1 MSSVGLRVEFCRINL
16 KVVRELLSGL
26 TQVSSDVCMAK
37 GLREELGMDEGGHSI
52 HGEMCPMRG
61 GSKLS
66 TPCPGP
72 KERTTTFVPSIPQQC
87 FGHEQVSVQQG
98 EGEEGWPQHEAGQG
112 GRGGRGWGGRPG
124 AEEPRGTETRRLS
137 ASAKCRGRPE
147 PLEQHVSPC
156 NPISK
161 MFFLC

>member
-1 MSSVGLRVEFCRINL
+1 M
-16 KVVRELLSGL
+16 VRELSGL

-87 FGHEQVSVQQG
+87 FGHEQVSVQQEVG
-98 EGEEGWPQHEAGQG
+98 EGKEGWPQHEAGQEEEEE
-112 GRGGRGWGGRPG
+112 G
-124 AEEPRGTETRRLS
+124 AGVGVQVQRSQEEL
-137 ASAKCRGRPE
+137 RPE
-147 PLEQHVSPC
+147 G
-156 NPISK
+156 
-161 MFFLC
+161 